1 MVMNLEEHTKPN
13 IRTPM
18 GTDTKQTQKSKKCYE
33 AFRRV
38 LQADRKE
45 KLMNCNQCN
54 YASSHADSL
63 KNHLKMHSGEKS
75 NKCKQCDY
83 ASSQASNMKT
93 HLKIHSGE
101 KKQTNAINVTLHLH
115 RQAI

>member
-75 NKCKQCDY
+75 NKCNQCGI
-83 ASSQASNMKT
+83 AFTHTGNLTRHLKT
-93 HLKIHSGE
+93 HRG
-101 KKQTNAINVTLHLH
+101 
-115 RQAI
+115 